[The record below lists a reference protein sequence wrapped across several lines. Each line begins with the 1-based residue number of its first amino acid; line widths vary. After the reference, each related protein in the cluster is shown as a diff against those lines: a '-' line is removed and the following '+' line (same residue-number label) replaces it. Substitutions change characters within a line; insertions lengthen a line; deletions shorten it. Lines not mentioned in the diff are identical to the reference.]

1 MWGAGHTYAWA
12 GAAQCLTVHHK
23 YATYILMMKFFD
35 RSPKETPPQQEPS
48 QEANPHPGSR
58 MHHALARAADRLMH
72 EQMQRQEEEQE
83 IRLEH
88 EQQLAR
94 RKDFLESTGARP
106 VSSKLY
112 ALWLYAYLEQ
122 NHDITHTRDCAFPKA
137 QLEPGETV
145 TVPALRSLGPN
156 GPVLEDRQLSYY
168 DQEIMWVPTVGDA
181 ERTIPAGYGSES
193 MTVMHLP
200 DFVQLDTQPT
210 SGDNRE
216 GWEYGHTA
224 LLSLELDDTM
234 PTGLRASTNEPGVVE
249 SYTDVVDMMMGI
261 AGDFDPHAMAEAMK
275 AAKKKQQEP
284 GGWLQMIEES

>member
-1 MWGAGHTYAWA
+1 MPVLGVKAV
-12 GAAQCLTVHHK
+12 QRLTLHHK

-58 MHHALARAADRLMH
+58 MHHALARAADKLMH
-72 EQMQRQEEEQE
+72 EQMQRQEEEQT

-122 NHDITHTRDCAFPKA
+122 GNDITHTSDRTFPQA

-145 TVPALRSLGPN
+145 TVPTLHSIGPN

-210 SGDNRE
+210 SGDDRE

-234 PTGLRASTNEPGVVE
+234 PTGLRASTSQSGAVE

-261 AGDFDPHAMAEAMK
+261 AGDFDPQAMVEAMK
-275 AAKKKQQEP
+275 AAKKKQQDP

>member
-1 MWGAGHTYAWA
+1 
-12 GAAQCLTVHHK
+12 
-23 YATYILMMKFFD
+23 
-35 RSPKETPPQQEPS
+35 
-48 QEANPHPGSR
+48 

-72 EQMQRQEEEQE
+72 EQMQRQEEEQT

-122 NHDITHTRDCAFPKA
+122 NHDITHTRDCAFPQA

-145 TVPALRSLGPN
+145 TVSALRSLGPN

-181 ERTIPAGYGSES
+181 ERAIPAGYGSES

-200 DFVQLDTQPT
+200 D
-210 SGDNRE
+210 
-216 GWEYGHTA
+216 
-224 LLSLELDDTM
+224 
-234 PTGLRASTNEPGVVE
+234 
-249 SYTDVVDMMMGI
+249 VVDVMMGI
-261 AGDFDPHAMAEAMK
+261 AGDFDPHAMVEAMK